1 MFTILLI
8 FNILFLLIIIG
19 MFFLILI
26 ILTKIDN
33 NLLERDIKD
42 KKLVKQS
49 LDLAHKIID
58 KIGGCGESTNKD

>member
-1 MFTILLI
+1 MLI
-8 FNILFLLIIIG
+8 IFLIINSLFLLIIIG

-33 NLLERDIKD
+33 NLMERDIKD

-58 KIGGCGESTNKD
+58 KIKEG

>member
-1 MFTILLI
+1 
-8 FNILFLLIIIG
+8 